1 MKNIFFLFSLILIAT
16 FSFAQQQDAKTLDE
30 TAKTFIRQ
38 GDYTN
43 ALVVLNRALQQE
55 PKNIELLKDLAFA
68 YYLDRNFEKALA
80 TAKPLTERADAD
92 VQSFQILGMVYKATE
107 ERKDCEKMYKEGLK
121 KFPKSGVLHNEY
133 GEVLGTSSGPEAIR
147 QWEKGIEVD
156 PSYSTNY
163 YNASKYYYAKNNKI
177 WCVLYG
183 EIFVNIESYSNRTAE
198 IKDVISEAY
207 KKIFA
212 DAALLKNQGTKNA
225 FESAFINEL
234 NNHANAIS
242 NGVNAE
248 SLTVLRTEFVLSWF
262 DKPVIQFPFRLF
274 DYHRQLL
281 KEGLFNAYNQWLF
294 GAAQNLAQ
302 FQAWSN
308 THADEYNKFI
318 EFQKGR
324 IFKLPEGQYYQIPI
338 K

>member
-1 MKNIFFLFSLILIAT
+1 MAT
-16 FSFAQQQDAKTLDE
+16 CCFAQQQDVKTLDE

-38 GDYTN
+38 GDFTN

-55 PKNIELLKDLAFA
+55 PKNLELLKDLAFT
-68 YYLDRNFEKALA
+68 YYLDRNFEKSLA
-80 TAKPLTERADAD
+80 VAKPLPERADAD
-92 VQSFQILGMVYKATE
+92 VQTYQILGMVYKATE
-107 ERKDCEKMYKEGLK
+107 ERKECEKMYKEGLK

-133 GEVLGTSSGPEAIR
+133 GEVLGTTSGTEAIK

-156 PSYSTNY
+156 PGYSTNY
-163 YNASKYYYAKNNKI
+163 YNASKYYYTKNNKI

-183 EIFVNIESYSNRTAE
+183 EIFVNIESYSTRTAE
-198 IKDVISEAY
+198 IKDIITEEY

-212 DAALLKNQGTKNA
+212 DATLLKNQNTKNA

-234 NNHANAIS
+234 NFHANAIS

-248 SLTVLRTEFVLSWF
+248 SLTVLRTEFTVSWF

-274 DYHRQLL
+274 DYHQQLL
-281 KEGLFNAYNQWLF
+281 KAGLFNAYNQWLF
-294 GAAQNLAQ
+294 GASQNLAQ
-302 FQAWSN
+302 FRLWSN

-324 IFKLPEGQYYQIPI
+324 VFKLPEGQYYQTPI